1 MAYYNPNRVEFNP
14 NTMTIQAVGS
24 VGRSL
29 WDIYKH
35 NVEKGQAQAK
45 LDETNRSNL
54 ASEAQAAANLAET
67 KDYHAKSLKNQMDT
81 LNWQKDKYAQDQ
93 EKWAQEFDF
102 KKMLESS
109 RLAEAAQNNEFNR
122 WYKETMLQSVLDAR
136 AEKAQAAREKEE
148 EKVAQ
153 MQGVLNLPNY
163 AAQDGVYNSL
173 KNRLGVLSNNG
184 KNSYMDYQG
193 LLDGTWENVKG
204 LVGFRNNNNEN
215 DNIVN
220 IMKDD
225 LYRRRVRRD
234 TAYNKE
240 AHDKR
245 YSTPSALA
253 PQVVNRQDLYPLIND
268 YVAEVEADIN
278 EHWNKQLEKNGNL
291 KNPYLNQEIEAKR
304 QADLADFAK
313 QKAAIFKYYGIN
325 DNNDNSVI
333 TGGYNDN
340 NATRNLGER

>member
-1 MAYYNPNRVEFNP
+1 MAYYNPQRVDFNP
-14 NTMTIQAVGS
+14 TTMTIGAVGNI
-24 VGRSL
+24 GRSL
-29 WDIYKH
+29 WDIYQD
-35 NVEKGQAQAK
+35 NVRKNQTQAK

-102 KKMLESS
+102 KKMLESN

-122 WYKETMLQSVLDAR
+122 WYKNALLQDKIDAR
-136 AEKAQAAREKEE
+136 AEKAQAAREREE

-173 KNRLGVLSNNG
+173 KNRLGVLSSNG

-325 DNNDNSVI
+325 DNSVI